1 MPVFSTQFKSDGIS
15 ISFRYNKKLFLNG
28 THMPP
33 LVLSTRAL
41 KVVNKGIDL
50 FHHHGFHLVGVDRII
65 KASEITKMT
74 FYHYFQS
81 KARFIEI
88 CLLVQK
94 ERLQDQVISML
105 EYDHS
110 TSLVDK
116 LKALYDVH
124 TDLEGLYYLLFK
136 AIFET
141 KNTYSNAYQVALKYR
156 TWVTNEIYSQLSVLK
171 ADASFHDAKLLLH
184 IIEGTIIQ
192 RLSHNDVDERDKQFE
207 YFIAMFL

>member
-1 MPVFSTQFKSDGIS
+1 MS
-15 ISFRYNKKLFLNG
+15 
-28 THMPP
+28 P

-41 KVVNKGIDL
+41 KVVNKAIDL

-65 KASEITKMT
+65 KESEITKMT
-74 FYHYFQS
+74 FYHHFQS

-94 ERLQDQVISML
+94 ERLQDKVVETV
-105 EYDHS
+105 EYDQDS
-110 TSLVDK
+110 SVRDK
-116 LKALYDVH
+116 LNKLYYLH
-124 TDLEGLYYLLFK
+124 TDLEGPYYLLFK

-141 KNTYSNAYQVALKYR
+141 KNTYSNAYQTAIRYR
-156 TWVTNEIYSQLSVLK
+156 TWLTNEIYSQLRLLK

-207 YFIAMFL
+207 YFIIMFS

>member
-1 MPVFSTQFKSDGIS
+1 
-15 ISFRYNKKLFLNG
+15 
-28 THMPP
+28 MPP
-33 LVLSTRAL
+33 LVFSTRAL
-41 KVVNKGIDL
+41 KVINKAIDL
-50 FHHHGFHLVGVDRII
+50 FHHHGFHLVGVDRIVRE
-65 KASEITKMT
+65 SEITKMT

-94 ERLQDQVISML
+94 ERLQEKVIATV
-105 EYDHS
+105 EYDQDS
-110 TSLVDK
+110 SVRDK
-116 LKALYDVH
+116 LKTLYDLH

-141 KNTYSNAYQVALKYR
+141 KNNYPNAYQTAVRYR
-156 TWVTNEIYSQLSVLK
+156 MWLTNEIYNQLRFIKS
-171 ADASFHDAKLLLH
+171 DASFHDAKLLLH

-192 RLSHNDVDERDKQFE
+192 RLSNTDVDERDKQFQ

>member
-1 MPVFSTQFKSDGIS
+1 
-15 ISFRYNKKLFLNG
+15 
-28 THMPP
+28 MPP

-65 KASEITKMT
+65 KESEITKMT

-94 ERLQDQVISML
+94 ERLQDQVIAML

-156 TWVTNEIYSQLSVLK
+156 TWITNEIYSQL
-171 ADASFHDAKLLLH
+171 
-184 IIEGTIIQ
+184 
-192 RLSHNDVDERDKQFE
+192 
-207 YFIAMFL
+207 

>member
-1 MPVFSTQFKSDGIS
+1 MS
-15 ISFRYNKKLFLNG
+15 
-28 THMPP
+28 P

-41 KVVNKGIDL
+41 KVVNKAIDL

-65 KASEITKMT
+65 KESEITKMT

-94 ERLQDQVISML
+94 ERLQDKVTAMV
-105 EYDHS
+105 EYDQNIS
-110 TSLVDK
+110 VRDK
-116 LKALYDVH
+116 LKTLYELH
-124 TDLEGLYYLLFK
+124 TDLEGLYYLLLK

-141 KNTYSNAYQVALKYR
+141 KNTYPNAYQTAIKYR
-156 TWVTNEIYSQLSVLK
+156 TWLTNEIYSQLRMLK
-171 ADASFHDAKLLLH
+171 TYTSYDDAKLLLH

-192 RLSHNDVDERDKQFE
+192 RLSDTHIEERDKQFE
-207 YFIAMFL
+207 YFIAMLT

>member
-1 MPVFSTQFKSDGIS
+1 
-15 ISFRYNKKLFLNG
+15 
-28 THMPP
+28 MPP

-65 KASEITKMT
+65 KESEITKMT

-94 ERLQDQVISML
+94 ERLQDQVIAMF

-110 TSLVDK
+110 ASVTNK
-116 LKALYDVH
+116 LKTLYDLH

-184 IIEGTIIQ
+184 IIEGAIIQ
-192 RLSHNDVDERDKQFE
+192 SLSAEKTNEQDRVFK
-207 YFIAMFL
+207 YFLRGFI

>member
-1 MPVFSTQFKSDGIS
+1 
-15 ISFRYNKKLFLNG
+15 
-28 THMPP
+28 MPP

-41 KVVNKGIDL
+41 KVVNKAIDL

-65 KASEITKMT
+65 KESEITKMT
-74 FYHYFQS
+74 FYHHFQS

-94 ERLQDQVISML
+94 ERLQDKVVATV
-105 EYDHS
+105 EYDQDS
-110 TSLVDK
+110 SVRDK
-116 LKALYDVH
+116 LKTLYDLH
-124 TDLEGLYYLLFK
+124 TDLDGPYYLLLK

-141 KNTYSNAYQVALKYR
+141 KNTYSNAYQTAIRYR
-156 TWVTNEIYSQLSVLK
+156 TWLTNEIYSQLRLLK

-207 YFIAMFL
+207 YFITMLS

>member
-1 MPVFSTQFKSDGIS
+1 
-15 ISFRYNKKLFLNG
+15 
-28 THMPP
+28 MPP

-65 KASEITKMT
+65 KESEITKMT

-124 TDLEGLYYLLFK
+124 TELEGLYYLLFK

-184 IIEGTIIQ
+184 IIEGAIIQ
-192 RLSHNDVDERDKQFE
+192 SLSAEKTNEQGRVFE
-207 YFIAMFL
+207 YFLRGFI

>member
-1 MPVFSTQFKSDGIS
+1 
-15 ISFRYNKKLFLNG
+15 
-28 THMPP
+28 MPP
-33 LVLSTRAL
+33 LVFSTRAL
-41 KVVNKGIDL
+41 KVINKAIDL
-50 FHHHGFHLVGVDRII
+50 FHHHGFHLVGVDRIVRE
-65 KASEITKMT
+65 SEITKMT

-94 ERLQDQVISML
+94 QRLQDKVVATV
-105 EYDHS
+105 EYDQDS
-110 TSLVDK
+110 SVRDK
-116 LKALYDVH
+116 LNKLYYLH
-124 TDLEGLYYLLFK
+124 TDLEGPYYLLFK

-141 KNTYSNAYQVALKYR
+141 KNTYSNAYQTAIRYR
-156 TWVTNEIYSQLSVLK
+156 TWLTNEFYSQLRLLK

-192 RLSHNDVDERDKQFE
+192 RLSDNHIDERDKQFA

>member
-1 MPVFSTQFKSDGIS
+1 M
-15 ISFRYNKKLFLNG
+15 R
-28 THMPP
+28 P

-41 KVVNKGIDL
+41 NVVNQAIHL

-65 KASEITKMT
+65 NESEITKMT

-94 ERLQDQVISML
+94 ERLQDKVTAMV
-105 EYDHS
+105 EYDHN
-110 TSLVDK
+110 TSVTDK
-116 LKALYDVH
+116 LNKLYELH

-136 AIFET
+136 AIFEI
-141 KNTYSNAYQVALKYR
+141 KNTYSNAYQTAIKYR
-156 TWVTNEIYSQLSVLK
+156 TWLTNEMYSQLRMLK
-171 ADASFHDAKLLLH
+171 ADASFDDAKLLLH

-192 RLSHNDVDERDKQFE
+192 RLSNNHIDEKDKQLE
-207 YFIAMFL
+207 CFLAILS

>member
-1 MPVFSTQFKSDGIS
+1 
-15 ISFRYNKKLFLNG
+15 
-28 THMPP
+28 MPP

-41 KVVNKGIDL
+41 KVVNKAIHL

-65 KASEITKMT
+65 KESEITKMT

-110 TSLVDK
+110 TSVTDK
-116 LKALYDVH
+116 LKTLYDVH

-141 KNTYSNAYQVALKYR
+141 QNTYSNAYQVALKYR
-156 TWVTNEIYSQLSVLK
+156 TWLINEIYSQLRTLK
-171 ADASFHDAKLLLH
+171 ADTSFHDAKLLLH

-207 YFIAMFL
+207 YFIAIFS

>member
-1 MPVFSTQFKSDGIS
+1 
-15 ISFRYNKKLFLNG
+15 
-28 THMPP
+28 MPP

-65 KASEITKMT
+65 KESEITKMT
-74 FYHYFQS
+74 FYHHFQS

-88 CLLVQK
+88 CILVQK
-94 ERLQDQVISML
+94 ERLQDQVIGML

-124 TDLEGLYYLLFK
+124 TELEGLYYLLFK

-156 TWVTNEIYSQLSVLK
+156 TWLTNEIYSQLRLLK

-207 YFIAMFL
+207 YFIMMFS

>member
-1 MPVFSTQFKSDGIS
+1 
-15 ISFRYNKKLFLNG
+15 
-28 THMPP
+28 MPP

-65 KASEITKMT
+65 KESEITKMT
-74 FYHYFQS
+74 FYHHFQS

-88 CLLVQK
+88 CILVQK
-94 ERLQDQVISML
+94 ERLQDQVIGML

-124 TDLEGLYYLLFK
+124 TELEGLYYLLFK

-156 TWVTNEIYSQLSVLK
+156 TWITNEIYSQLRLLK
-171 ADASFHDAKLLLH
+171 ADASFHDAKLLRH

-207 YFIAMFL
+207 YFIMMFS

>member
-1 MPVFSTQFKSDGIS
+1 
-15 ISFRYNKKLFLNG
+15 
-28 THMPP
+28 MPP

-65 KASEITKMT
+65 KESEITKMT

-124 TDLEGLYYLLFK
+124 TELEGLYYLLFK

-156 TWVTNEIYSQLSVLK
+156 TWITNEIYSQLSVLK

-184 IIEGTIIQ
+184 IIEGAIIQ
-192 RLSHNDVDERDKQFE
+192 SLSAEKTNEQG
-207 YFIAMFL
+207 

>member
-1 MPVFSTQFKSDGIS
+1 
-15 ISFRYNKKLFLNG
+15 
-28 THMPP
+28 MPP
-33 LVLSTRAL
+33 LVLSTRAF
-41 KVVNKGIDL
+41 KVVNQAIHL

-65 KASEITKMT
+65 NESEITKMT

-94 ERLQDQVISML
+94 ERLQDKVVATV
-105 EYDHS
+105 EYDQDS
-110 TSLVDK
+110 SMTEK
-116 LKALYDVH
+116 LKTLYDFH

-141 KNTYSNAYQVALKYR
+141 KDTYPNAYQIAIKYR
-156 TWVTNEIYSQLSVLK
+156 TWLINEIYSQLRTLK

-192 RLSHNDVDERDKQFE
+192 RLSHTDVDEIDKHFE
-207 YFIAMFL
+207 YFIAMLS

>member
-1 MPVFSTQFKSDGIS
+1 
-15 ISFRYNKKLFLNG
+15 
-28 THMPP
+28 MPP

-65 KASEITKMT
+65 KESEITKMT

-116 LKALYDVH
+116 HKALYDVH
-124 TDLEGLYYLLFK
+124 TELEGLYYLLFK

-184 IIEGTIIQ
+184 IIEGAIIQ
-192 RLSHNDVDERDKQFE
+192 SLSAEKTNEQGRVFE
-207 YFIAMFL
+207 YFLRGFI

>member
-1 MPVFSTQFKSDGIS
+1 
-15 ISFRYNKKLFLNG
+15 
-28 THMPP
+28 MPP

-41 KVVNKGIDL
+41 KVVNHAIHL

-65 KASEITKMT
+65 KESEITKMT
-74 FYHYFQS
+74 FYHHFQS

-88 CLLVQK
+88 CILVQK
-94 ERLQDQVISML
+94 ERLQDQVIAMF

-110 TSLVDK
+110 TSVTNK
-116 LKALYDVH
+116 LKTLYDVH

-156 TWVTNEIYSQLSVLK
+156 TWITNEIYSQLRLLK

-184 IIEGTIIQ
+184 IIEGAIIQ
-192 RLSHNDVDERDKQFE
+192 RLSHNDVDERDKQFQ
-207 YFIAMFL
+207 YFIEMFS

>member
-1 MPVFSTQFKSDGIS
+1 
-15 ISFRYNKKLFLNG
+15 
-28 THMPP
+28 
-33 LVLSTRAL
+33 
-41 KVVNKGIDL
+41 
-50 FHHHGFHLVGVDRII
+50 
-65 KASEITKMT
+65 
-74 FYHYFQS
+74 
-81 KARFIEI
+81 
-88 CLLVQK
+88 
-94 ERLQDQVISML
+94 
-105 EYDHS
+105 
-110 TSLVDK
+110 
-116 LKALYDVH
+116 
-124 TDLEGLYYLLFK
+124 

>member
-1 MPVFSTQFKSDGIS
+1 MS
-15 ISFRYNKKLFLNG
+15 
-28 THMPP
+28 P

-41 KVVNKGIDL
+41 KVVNKAIDL

-65 KASEITKMT
+65 KESEITKMT
-74 FYHYFQS
+74 FYHHFQS

-94 ERLQDQVISML
+94 ERLQDKVIATV
-105 EYDHS
+105 EYDQDS
-110 TSLVDK
+110 SVRDK
-116 LKALYDVH
+116 LNKLYYLH
-124 TDLEGLYYLLFK
+124 TDLEGPYYLLFK

-141 KNTYSNAYQVALKYR
+141 KNTYSNAYQTAIRYR
-156 TWVTNEIYSQLSVLK
+156 TWLTNEIYSQLRLLK
-171 ADASFHDAKLLLH
+171 ADISFHDAKLLLH

-207 YFIAMFL
+207 YFIAMLS

>member
-1 MPVFSTQFKSDGIS
+1 M
-15 ISFRYNKKLFLNG
+15 R
-28 THMPP
+28 P
-33 LVLSTRAL
+33 LVLSTRAF
-41 KVVNKGIDL
+41 KVVNQAIHL

-65 KASEITKMT
+65 NESEITKMT

-94 ERLQDQVISML
+94 ERLQDKVTAMV
-105 EYDHS
+105 EYDHN
-110 TSLVDK
+110 TSVTDK
-116 LKALYDVH
+116 LNKLYELH

-141 KNTYSNAYQVALKYR
+141 KNTYPNAYQIAIKYR
-156 TWVTNEIYSQLSVLK
+156 TWLTNEIYSQLRILK
-171 ADASFHDAKLLLH
+171 ADVSFDDAKLLLH

-192 RLSHNDVDERDKQFE
+192 RLSHNDVDEKDKQLE
-207 YFIAMFL
+207 CFLAILS

>member
-1 MPVFSTQFKSDGIS
+1 
-15 ISFRYNKKLFLNG
+15 
-28 THMPP
+28 MPP

-65 KASEITKMT
+65 KESEITKMT

-141 KNTYSNAYQVALKYR
+141 KNNYPNAYTTAVRYR
-156 TWVTNEIYSQLSVLK
+156 TWLTNEIYSQLRALNP
-171 ADASFHDAKLLLH
+171 DASFTDAKLFLYM
-184 IIEGTIIQ
+184 IEGAIIQ
-192 RLSHNDVDERDKQFE
+192 LLSSDKTTQKEKMLE
-207 YFIAMFL
+207 YFLRGLI

>member
-1 MPVFSTQFKSDGIS
+1 
-15 ISFRYNKKLFLNG
+15 
-28 THMPP
+28 MPP

-50 FHHHGFHLVGVDRII
+50 FHHHGFHLVGVDRVI
-65 KASEITKMT
+65 KESEITKMT

-124 TDLEGLYYLLFK
+124 TELEGLYYLLFK

-156 TWVTNEIYSQLSVLK
+156 TWVTNEIYSQLRMLK
-171 ADASFHDAKLLLH
+171 AGVSFHDAKLLLH

>member
-1 MPVFSTQFKSDGIS
+1 MS
-15 ISFRYNKKLFLNG
+15 
-28 THMPP
+28 P

-41 KVVNKGIDL
+41 KVVNKAIDL

-65 KASEITKMT
+65 KESEITKMT
-74 FYHYFQS
+74 FYHHFQS

-94 ERLQDQVISML
+94 ERLQDKVTAMV
-105 EYDHS
+105 EYDYNS
-110 TSLVDK
+110 SVTDK
-116 LKALYDVH
+116 LKILYDLH

-141 KNTYSNAYQVALKYR
+141 KNTYSNAYQIAIRYR
-156 TWVTNEIYSQLSVLK
+156 TWLTNEFYSQLRTLK
-171 ADASFHDAKLLLH
+171 ADSSFHDAKLLLH

-192 RLSHNDVDERDKQFE
+192 RLSHNDVDERDKQFA
-207 YFIAMFL
+207 YFIAILS